1 MCIRDRWMTGLPI
14 VLTVA
19 AVLPFWGSGF
29 ANMVLLNKEQQA
41 INRVYLDYGNAHLLL
56 TCLLYTSPSPRD

>member
-1 MCIRDRWMTGLPI
+1 MTGFPV

-29 ANMVLLNKEQQA
+29 ANMVLLNREQQA

-56 TCLLYTSPSPRD
+56 TVLVLLFLYFQAF